1 MFGKK
6 NRAIAYGQRRNA
18 IIAMIESVIPHFGIG
33 WRAFKSHS
41 SVFVISMFVLFASW
55 VVLEVA
61 VVALQRFGLVV
72 WLVLHLAF
80 FVLFSGLMA
89 GLHRIALETVQGETP
104 RLANLTALLGRGPTF
119 LLASCIYFVAVAGGL
134 TLLVVPGIYVAV
146 RYAFFGQVVARR
158 STSALTALR
167 DAAALSEGRWW
178 TLCVFLVLILLLNL
192 AGAAVL
198 GVGLLITF
206 PVSLLATS
214 DLYWSLRQPAKP

>member
-1 MFGKK
+1 MT
-6 NRAIAYGQRRNA
+6 
-18 IIAMIESVIPHFGIG
+18 ESVIPHFGIG
-33 WRAFKSHS
+33 WKAFKSHAR
-41 SVFVISMFVLFASW
+41 VFVISMFALFASW

-80 FVLFSGLMA
+80 FVFFSGLMV
-89 GLHRIALETVQGETP
+89 GLHRIALETVQGKTP
-104 RLANLTALLGRGPTF
+104 RLANLTALLGRSPTF

-134 TLLVVPGIYVAV
+134 ALLVVPGIYLAV
-146 RYAFFGQVVARR
+146 RYVFFGQVIARR
-158 STSALTALR
+158 STSALEALR

-178 TLCVFLVLILLLNL
+178 TLCVFLVLVLLLNL

-198 GVGLLITF
+198 GIGLLITF

>member
-6 NRAIAYGQRRNA
+6 ACAIAHGQRRNA
-18 IIAMIESVIPHFGIG
+18 IIAMTESVIPHFGIG

-41 SVFVISMFVLFASW
+41 RVFVISMFVLFASW

-61 VVALQRFGLVV
+61 VVALHRFGLVV

-80 FVLFSGLMA
+80 FVFFSGLMA
-89 GLHRIALETVQGETP
+89 GLHRLALETVQGETP
-104 RLANLTALLGRGPTF
+104 RLANLTGLLGRGPTF
-119 LLASCIYFVAVAGGL
+119 LLASSIYFVAVAGGL
-134 TLLVVPGIYVAV
+134 ALLLVPGIYVAV
-146 RYAFFGQVVARR
+146 RYAFFGQVIARS
-158 STSALTALR
+158 STSALEALR

-178 TLCVFLVLILLLNL
+178 TLCLFLVLALLLNL

-198 GVGLLITF
+198 GIGLLITF